1 MEKELK
7 ISLEKYATEYLAAV
21 GEMLNEDIA
30 TEREK

>member
-7 ISLEKYATEYLAAV
+7 ISLKKYATEYFTAV